1 MLDLI
6 LDLKRKK
13 SFKTALLR
21 QLENIDHIKQY
32 YYIND
37 TSWMFCYCRY
47 VGKYP
52 RSYHCQPAIYFIF
65 KKEKK
70 KINDIKILSDPPPRV
85 TEIKI
90 NKWDQN
96 LKAPAQKRK
105 P

>member
-32 YYIND
+32 YYTND
-37 TSWMFCYCRY
+37 TSWMFSYCRY

-52 RSYHCQPAIYFIF
+52 RSYHC
-65 KKEKK
+65 
-70 KINDIKILSDPPPRV
+70 
-85 TEIKI
+85 
-90 NKWDQN
+90 
-96 LKAPAQKRK
+96 
-105 P
+105 